1 MSVSVSVS
9 VKVDVGVVTTTEVV
23 YGMISILVGI
33 EDDHIHNVRLLWL

>member
-23 YGMISILVGI
+23 YGVISVLVRI
-33 EDDHIHNVRLLWL
+33 ENDYIYNVRLL